1 MPSMQEMLVSY
12 AVKIDESGVTRLHT
26 LLDQN
31 RKKATEAA
39 AAFDAAEK
47 AVASLGKTLGEVL
60 KRFPQSGGLL
70 SQYLRGGTSSTLPSL
85 PLPASESTTTDTG
98 RREREF
104 TRFASVLSETLRQS
118 TRSVTRTNT
127 YTTGSDASGTVSL
140 QADISPVLA
149 AADQAARLLQ
159 SKAPTLRMRGD
170 ATNLI
175 STASSAASRV
185 KNLLSD
191 LSVNLPGDNSPAFST
206 PTRMLSTGGR
216 FASPTSAQLA
226 EDGDPEYVIPV
237 RKDKRAVPLITRML
251 GELSSNAYRS
261 VVSHLHP
268 SPSHEA
274 PSTLVNPSPSRE
286 APSTLGPS
294 TLVNPLALSPWPLTL
309 AQSAP
314 TIHNHYDVSA
324 PCTIQV
330 HSTGSDARMVGET
343 AYDAAERHLLKSLS
357 GVLK

>member
-39 AAFDAAEK
+39 AAFEAAEK

-70 SQYLRGGTSSTLPSL
+70 SQYLRGGTSPSLPSL

-175 STASSAASRV
+175 STASNAASRV
-185 KNLLSD
+185 RGLLSD
-191 LSVNLPGDNSPAFST
+191 LTVNLPSGGGTPT
-206 PTRMLSTGGR
+206 GPTRMLSTGGR

-251 GELSSNAYRS
+251 GELSSDAYRS

-268 SPSHEA
+268 SPS
-274 PSTLVNPSPSRE
+274 RE
-286 APSTLGPS
+286 APSTLAPS
-294 TLVNPLALSPWPLTL
+294 TLTSFFNSTPSLSSFSNTT
-309 AQSAP
+309 
-314 TIHNHYDVSA
+314 TIQNHYDVSA
-324 PCTIQV
+324 PYTIQV
-330 HSTGSDARMVGET
+330 HSTGSDARMTGEA
-343 AYDAAERHLLKSLS
+343 AYDAAERHLLKSLR
-357 GVLK
+357 GAMN

>member
-47 AVASLGKTLGEVL
+47 AVSSLGKTLGEVL
-60 KRFPQSGGLL
+60 KRFPQSGSLL
-70 SQYLRGGTSSTLPSL
+70 SQFLRGGTSFSRPDL

-185 KNLLSD
+185 KSLLSD
-191 LSVNLPGDNSPAFST
+191 LTANLPSGDGFPSFKP
-206 PTRMLSTGGR
+206 PLQLSTGGR
-216 FASPTSAQLA
+216 FTSPTSAQIA

-237 RKDKRAVPLITRML
+237 RKDKRAVPLITQML
-251 GELSSNAYRS
+251 GELSSDAYRS
-261 VVSHLHP
+261 VISHLHP
-268 SPSHEA
+268 SPSREA
-274 PSTLVNPSPSRE
+274 PSTLVNPSPSTLH
-286 APSTLGPS
+286 AIPSVVPSTLTS
-294 TLVNPLALSPWPLTL
+294 FFN
-309 AQSAP
+309 SAP
-314 TIHNHYDVSA
+314 SLSSFSNTTTIQNHYDLSA

-330 HSTGSDARMVGET
+330 HSTGSDARIAGEA
-343 AYDAAERHLLKSLS
+343 AYDAAERHLLKSLR
-357 GVLK
+357 GVMN

>member
-12 AVKIDESGVTRLHT
+12 AIKIDESGVTRLHT

-70 SQYLRGGTSSTLPSL
+70 SQYLRGGTSSSLPSL

-175 STASSAASRV
+175 STASSAVSRV

-216 FASPTSAQLA
+216 FASPTSAQIA

-251 GELSSNAYRS
+251 GELSFNAYRS

-268 SPSHEA
+268 SPSC
-274 PSTLVNPSPSRE
+274 E

>member
-31 RKKATEAA
+31 RKKATEVA
-39 AAFDAAEK
+39 AAFAAAEK
-47 AVASLGKTLGEVL
+47 AVTSLSKSLGEVMR
-60 KRFPQSGGLL
+60 RFPQLGTLL
-70 SQYLRGGTSSTLPSL
+70 PQFTRGGTSSVLPDL
-85 PLPASESTTTDTG
+85 PLPVSETNSTDTG

-104 TRFASVLSETLRQS
+104 TRFATVLSDTLRQS
-118 TRSVTRTNT
+118 NATAPRANT
-127 YTTGSDASGTVSL
+127 YAPGTDASGTVSL

-159 SKAPTLRMRGD
+159 GKAPTLRMRGD
-170 ATNLI
+170 ATGLI
-175 STASSAASRV
+175 SAASTAVSRV
-185 KNLLSD
+185 KGLLSD
-191 LSVNLPGDNSPAFST
+191 LTVNFPSDAGSPT

-251 GELSSNAYRS
+251 GELSSDAYRS
-261 VVSHLHP
+261 VMARLNMPVTDASTTPFTNPLT
-268 SPSHEA
+268 SFFNSA
-274 PSTLVNPSPSRE
+274 PS
-286 APSTLGPS
+286 
-294 TLVNPLALSPWPLTL
+294 LSSF
-309 AQSAP
+309 SAAT
-314 TIHNHYDVSA
+314 TIQNHYDVSA

-330 HSTGSDARMVGET
+330 HSTGTDARMAGEA
-343 AYDAAERHLLKSLS
+343 AYNAAERHLLKSLR
-357 GVLK
+357 GVMN

>member
-60 KRFPQSGGLL
+60 KRFPQSGSLL
-70 SQYLRGGTSSTLPSL
+70 SQYLRGGTSSTLPSF

-191 LSVNLPGDNSPAFST
+191 LSVNLPGGNSPAFST

-237 RKDKRAVPLITRML
+237 RKNKRAVPLITRML

-261 VVSHLHP
+261 VVSHLH
-268 SPSHEA
+268 
-274 PSTLVNPSPSRE
+274 PSPSRE

-314 TIHNHYDVSA
+314 TIQNHYDLSA